1 MELGHYALEQS
12 AFSSSNDSFCF
23 TALASAMAPIEVR
36 PLCPRLNSGKITQ
49 KRTSNT
55 LLRRGTPISHRSNV
69 PHACTGSQ
77 GPNSYLLQHFQVLVH
92 KALIATYF
100 NIFKFWFTLRA
111 LASAVAPSEL
121 ILFYGKEYS
130 RVSPNRR

>member
-1 MELGHYALEQS
+1 MLFGEVCEIIYS
-12 AFSSSNDSFCF
+12 CTTYFSSSNDSFCF

-49 KRTSNT
+49 KHTSNT
-55 LLRRGTPISHRSNV
+55 LLRRDTPISHRSNV

-77 GPNSYLLQHFQVLVH
+77 GPNS
-92 KALIATYF
+92 YF

-130 RVSPNRR
+130 RVSPNRK